1 MRIVVFGA
9 TGNMGRRVIAEA
21 LYRGHEVT
29 GVARNSEGLNKLPA
43 SVDAQIGNA
52 KNIDDVIKL
61 STGQDVVINSMR
73 PSPGSESEI
82 EQTTKTLMDGLAI
95 TGVRLLVSGGAANL
109 IVPGTHG
116 KKVIEDPRYLPVA
129 ARDVAQA
136 SMQQYNI
143 YLSETRVDWTYFSP
157 AANLVP
163 GKRTGIFRLGTN
175 ELIVD
180 REGASTISME
190 DLAVAIV
197 DEAQHAEHH
206 QTRITAGY

>member
-1 MRIVVFGA
+1 MRITVFGA

-21 LYRGHEVT
+21 LSRGHEVT
-29 GVARNSEGLNKLPA
+29 GVARNSEGLGKLPP
-43 SVDAQIGNA
+43 SVDAQIGDA

-61 STGQDVVINSMR
+61 SAGQDVVINTMR
-73 PSPGSESEI
+73 PASGSEVEI

-95 TGVRLLVSGGAANL
+95 TGVRLLVSGGAASL

-116 KKVIEDPRYLPVA
+116 KKVIEDSHYLPIA

-143 YLSETRVDWTYFSP
+143 CLSEARVDWTYFSP
-157 AANLVP
+157 AASLIP
-163 GKRTGIFRLGTN
+163 GKRTGIFRLGAN

-190 DLAVAIV
+190 DFAVVIV
-197 DEAQHAEHH
+197 DEAEHAKHH